1 MRAVYD
7 PKNLHVKMKVLW
19 QRKFFMACLVA
30 NNQIWAESTDS
41 KNQSNRLTCGKRC
54 GPWSLDNTRISYY
67 QNNRA
72 DLTASMGNCD
82 CLLWFGRPCS
92 LKCAN
97 TDSHGCYTI
106 AKNFACLSAQEK
118 KKIHIIGAHS
128 QVFAFLLPV
137 RYRVSC
143 CNRFFLF
150 IYFQL
155 LLATLTPPLP
165 PTIGD
170 SWNTQNNSHFSFL
183 YGCKSTRSR

>member
-118 KKIHIIGAHS
+118 KKDIYNRRT
-128 QVFAFLLPV
+128 FPV
-137 RYRVSC
+137 L
-143 CNRFFLF
+143 RF
-150 IYFQL
+150 
-155 LLATLTPPLP
+155 
-165 PTIGD
+165 
-170 SWNTQNNSHFSFL
+170 SSS
-183 YGCKSTRSR
+183 RSV